1 MFYELILPQREWE
14 TYQPGMSTGH
24 LALSSPALGKLPC
37 ARLIEKEV
45 ELFGV
50 LCLGFT
56 GHFLFLSI

>member
-24 LALSSPALGKLPC
+24 LALSSLALGKWPC
-37 ARLIEKEV
+37 TRLIEREV